1 MVDFALEDRTLPKVL
16 AAAAQAQPNNPFILF
31 RDETHSYAD
40 TELLSTQF
48 AHGLRQWGVTRGSR
62 IAAILD
68 NSPQYIFTLFA
79 VAKLGALNVPINTAA
94 RGQLLAYFLADC
106 ESTHVIVQED
116 YVDVLLE
123 AWGGSFKVPT
133 LVLRSNGESN
143 GNAAVATLPTWHDV
157 LSDGLARRESSLNVD
172 LNAWDPW
179 LILYT
184 SGTTGPSKGSVCPH
198 AQSLAIGRTQAQRMD
213 IGPADRMYTFL
224 PLFHGNALNYSTVT
238 ALWGRAC
245 IALETRFSAS
255 RFWSDVHHYQATQFN
270 AMMIVTSV
278 LEKLPVTPEEKD
290 NPIRIAVMVPPP
302 ANRRELETRWGLSI
316 ISQYA
321 MSEAHPITVLD
332 AGQAYDKPRTSGRV
346 APNMEVRIVDEN
358 DVEVPPG
365 TPGEVTIR
373 TREPWTMLLQY
384 YGKAEATI
392 QAFRNLWFHT
402 GDRAFLDEDG
412 YLFFVDRVKEAIRRR
427 GENISA
433 YEIELILRGHS
444 DIVEVAA
451 IPVPSE
457 MGEDEVAVYV
467 VRRSPDLT
475 EKDVVEFAID
485 RMAYFMVPRF
495 VQFIDELPKTPSQ
508 KIQKFALREMA
519 KASCNDMWDREKAGI
534 SVTRFTAQERKRDK
548 ALDAF

>member
-1 MVDFALEDRTLPKVL
+1 MADFALEDRVVSRVL
-16 AAAAQAQPNNPFILF
+16 AAAAEAQPDNPFILF
-31 RDETHSYAD
+31 RDETYSYAD
-40 TELLSTQF
+40 TEILSTQF
-48 AHGLRQWGVTRGSR
+48 AHGLSKWGVTRGSR
-62 IAAILD
+62 VAAILD
-68 NSPQYIFTLFA
+68 NSPQYVLTLFA

-116 YVDVLLE
+116 YLDVLLE
-123 AWGGSFKVPT
+123 CWEGHFKVPT
-133 LVLRSNGESN
+133 LVLRTS
-143 GNAAVATLPTWHDV
+143 GNAVNGGAHAALPSWQD
-157 LSDGLARRESSLNVD
+157 LMADGHSRRECSPGNSPK
-172 LNAWDPW
+172 AWDPW

-184 SGTTGPSKGSVCPH
+184 SGTTGPSKGSVCPN
-198 AQSLAIGRTQAQRMD
+198 AQSLTIGRTQCMRMN
-213 IGPADRMYTFL
+213 IGPSDRMYTFL
-224 PLFHGNALNYSTVT
+224 PLFHGNALNYSTIT

-255 RFWSDVHHYQATQFN
+255 RFWSDVHRYKATQFN

-278 LEKLPVTPEEKD
+278 LEKLPVTPEERD
-290 NPIRIAVMVPPP
+290 NPVRIAVMVPPP

-346 APNMEVRIVDEN
+346 AANMEIRIVDEN
-358 DVEVPPG
+358 DIEVPRG

-384 YGKAEATI
+384 YGKPEATA

-402 GDRAFLDEDG
+402 GDRAFLDEGG
-412 YLFFVDRVKEAIRRR
+412 YLFFVDRVKDAIRRR

-433 YEIELILRGHS
+433 YEIEVILRGHPE
-444 DIVEVAA
+444 IVEVAA

-457 MGEDEVAVYV
+457 MGEDEVATYI
-467 VRRSPDLT
+467 VRRSEAIT
-475 EKDVVEFAID
+475 EREVVEFAVD

-508 KIQKFALREMA
+508 KVQKFALRDLA
-519 KASCNDMWDREKAGI
+519 RTNLADMWDREKAGVA
-534 SVTRFTAQERKRDK
+534 VTRFTAQERKRDK
-548 ALDAF
+548 ALGVS

>member
-1 MVDFALEDRTLPKVL
+1 MIDYPLESRTLPQVL
-16 AAAAQAQPNNPFILF
+16 ASVAQTQPDNPFILF
-31 RDETHSYAD
+31 REQTHSYAD
-40 TELLSTQF
+40 TELVSTQF
-48 AHGLRQWGVTRGSR
+48 AHGLRNWGVRLGSR
-62 IAAILD
+62 VAAILD
-68 NSPQYIFTLFA
+68 NSPEYIFTLFA

-106 ESTHVIVQED
+106 ESTHVIVQEE

-123 AWGGSFKVPT
+123 AWGGTFKVPT
-133 LVLRSNGESN
+133 LVLPSNGGK
-143 GNAAVATLPTWHDV
+143 GNASGLPSWHDV
-157 LSDGLARRESSLNVD
+157 LADGSSRRESSLDVT
-172 LNAWDPW
+172 LKPSDPW

-198 AQSLAIGRTQAQRMD
+198 AQSLAIGRTQARRMD
-213 IGPADRMYTFL
+213 IGPTDRMYTFL
-224 PLFHGNALNYSTVT
+224 PLFHGNALNYSTLT
-238 ALWGRAC
+238 ALWGGAC

-255 RFWSDVHHYQATQFN
+255 RFWSDVHRYKATQFN

-278 LEKLPVTPEEKD
+278 LEKLPVTPLEKD
-290 NPIRIAVMVPPP
+290 NPVRIAVMVPPP
-302 ANRRELETRWGLSI
+302 TNRRELENRWRFSI

-332 AGQAYDKPRTSGRV
+332 VGQAYDKPRTSGRV
-346 APNMEVRIVDEN
+346 APNMEIRIVDEN
-358 DVEVPPG
+358 DVEVPRG

-373 TREPWTMLLQY
+373 PREPWTMLLQY
-384 YGKAEATI
+384 YGKAEATT

-412 YLFFVDRVKEAIRRR
+412 YLFFVDRVKDAIRRR

-433 YEIELILRGHS
+433 YEIELILRGHA

-457 MGEDEVAVYV
+457 LGEDEVAVYV
-467 VRRSPDLT
+467 VRRSPQLT
-475 EKDVVEFAID
+475 ERDVVEFAID

-495 VQFIDELPKTPSQ
+495 VQFIEELPKTPSE
-508 KIQKFALREMA
+508 KVQKFALRDMA
-519 KASCNDMWDREKAGI
+519 KANLNELWDREKAGLQ
-534 SVTRFTAQERKRDK
+534 VTRFTAQERKREK
-548 ALDAF
+548 ALDAS